1 MLFALWL
8 ACAGPESAEDL
19 DELLDRTEALERE
32 VATLRAARE
41 TPVVLLDV
49 RCERAGDVVAFP
61 AWLAPTPPL
70 TPSVG
75 LWTSTT
81 IRDGDPAWRWEG
93 AEGAMDVAGSTVEC
107 GEDERSLYGQQTRW
121 VVVPL

>member
-49 RCERAGDVVAFP
+49 RCEHAGDVVAFP

-81 IRDGDPAWRWEG
+81 IRDGDPTWRWEG
-93 AEGAMDVAGSTVEC
+93 ADGAMDVAGSTVEC
-107 GEDERSLYGQQTRW
+107 GEDERSPYGYRQRW
-121 VVVPL
+121 VAVPL

>member
-41 TPVVLLDV
+41 APVVLLDV
-49 RCERAGDVVAFP
+49 RCERAGDVVTFP
-61 AWLAPTPPL
+61 AWLAPTPPAA
-70 TPSVG
+70 PSVG
-75 LWTSTT
+75 LWTSETE
-81 IRDGDPAWRWEG
+81 RGNVSWRWEG
-93 AEGAMDVAGSTVEC
+93 AEGAANVAGREIACDGLVLEY
-107 GEDERSLYGQQTRW
+107 LTRW

>member
-49 RCERAGDVVAFP
+49 RCERAGDVVTFP
-61 AWLAPTPPL
+61 AWLAPTPPAAP
-70 TPSVG
+70 TVG
-75 LWTSTT
+75 LWTAETVRGNES
-81 IRDGDPAWRWEG
+81 WRWEG
-93 AEGAMDVAGSTVEC
+93 AEGAMDVAGREVACE
-107 GEDERSLYGQQTRW
+107 GLALENLTRW
-121 VVVPL
+121 VAVPL

>member
-41 TPVVLLDV
+41 APVVLLDV
-49 RCERAGDVVAFP
+49 RCERAGDVVTFP
-61 AWLAPTPPL
+61 AWFKDMPLVPP
-70 TPSVG
+70 
-75 LWTSTT
+75 
-81 IRDGDPAWRWEG
+81 RWEVWTNDEADGSAEWVRLPSWIVG
-93 AEGAMDVAGSTVEC
+93 AE
-107 GEDERSLYGQQTRW
+107 EDFCTGGDRRW
-121 VVVPL
+121 VAIAW